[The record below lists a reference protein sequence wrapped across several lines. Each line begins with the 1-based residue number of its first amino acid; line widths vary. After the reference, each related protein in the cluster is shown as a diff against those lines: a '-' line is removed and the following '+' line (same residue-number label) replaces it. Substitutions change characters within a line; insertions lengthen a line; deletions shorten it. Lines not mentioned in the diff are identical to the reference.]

1 MFIQIKEWLVLVG
14 VCTAVGMID
23 CVLKNS
29 VAFLTENWDPSQ
41 PLIMRSDKLQG
52 QLLLLSIE
60 PFNLFHAVR

>member
-23 CVLKNS
+23 YVLKNS
-29 VAFLTENWDPSQ
+29 VAFLTENWDPRR
-41 PLIMRSDKLQG
+41 PPIMRSDKLQG